1 MIPAFCG
8 RGHGG
13 GHALQSRRPCCR
25 PASSP
30 ASSARSFGGGDFA
43 GASAAR
49 RAGALLA
56 VAGAH
61 SIGLIA
67 LLVGLAVVR
76 PPLPG
81 ADAIA
86 IAAAAGV
93 AGMVGLAALYRGMA
107 VGSMGIVTAVAGAGS
122 LVLPLA
128 VGALRGQPVGPLQLV
143 GVACAAAAAAAA
155 SGALAG
161 LAALAFGA
169 WYVLIDLAASAGD
182 SLWALVFS
190 RAASAGIATV
200 VVVAHGIER
209 SSIPWALLVA
219 AALLDVGGNIFFVL
233 ARDAIPIGL
242 AAAIVGLYPVVTML
256 LARFVIGERLPAVGL
271 VGVALALLGIVLISA
286 GG

>member
-1 MIPAFCG
+1 MLSSG
-8 RGHGG
+8 VLSGLLG
-13 GHALQSRRPCCR
+13 AL
-25 PASSP
+25 
-30 ASSARSFGGGDFA
+30 SFGGGDFA

-61 SIGLIA
+61 GIGLIA
-67 LLVGLAVVR
+67 LLVGLAVLR

-81 ADAIA
+81 ADAIV
-86 IAAAAGV
+86 IATAAGV

-122 LVLPLA
+122 LLLPLA

-143 GVACAAAAAAAA
+143 GVACAAGAAAAA
-155 SGALAG
+155 SGASRDELGRRALALAG

-169 WYVLIDLAASAGD
+169 WYVLIDLAATAGD

-190 RAASAGIATV
+190 RAASAGIATA
-200 VVVAHGIER
+200 VVAARGVDR
-209 SSIPWALLVA
+209 SAIPWALLVA
-219 AALLDVGGNIFFVL
+219 AGLLDVGGNVFFVL
-233 ARDAIPIGL
+233 ARDAIPVGL

-256 LARFVIGERLPAVGL
+256 LARFVIGERLPVVGL
-271 VGVALALLGIVLISA
+271 VGVALALLGIVLISV